1 MKGEIIYNLSNEE
14 YHDRNG
20 KYGDYISS
28 SLLKL
33 YAKSP
38 AAYKYALDHP
48 QEQTDAMRFG
58 SLFHDLMASLAKYG
72 DFDNAYRYW
81 RDGLA
86 IFTPPANERTGQPYG
101 ATTKAYKEAYDR
113 FTEDC
118 YGKTIVTMDELELAF
133 AMAGSIYDNCGST
146 SEQVRKLLKWGTPEV
161 SIFYETEE
169 GIKIKIR
176 PDLLTSGKIVDWKT
190 VNTDDLSEESLNR
203 IILRYGYHISA
214 AQYQWVAK
222 QVLGKWLN
230 FYEVFVSKVP
240 PYDAVMV
247 NMSSILVD
255 NYGVEHYGYGYC
267 YDSDE
272 DIVHPGCGALEF
284 KRLRDLHTKCTKE
297 NHWPGAET
305 FIPGDKYRIMEIEP
319 PRWYNNKFIDEI

>member
-1 MKGEIIYNLSNEE
+1 MSVTIYGLSNAD

-28 SLLKL
+28 SQLKL

-38 AAYKYALDHP
+38 AAYKCALDHP
-48 QEQTDAMRFG
+48 QEETDAMRFG
-58 SLFHDLMASLAKYG
+58 SLFHDLMASLATHK

-81 RDGLA
+81 RDSLA
-86 IFTPPANERTGQPYG
+86 IFTPPVNERTGQSYG

-113 FTEDC
+113 FAEDC
-118 YGKTIVTMDELELAF
+118 YGKTITTMNELELAY
-133 AMAGSIYDNCGST
+133 AMVSSVYNDCGST
-146 SEQVRKLLKWGTPEV
+146 SEQVRKLLKWGKPEV
-161 SIFYETEE
+161 SIFHETED

-176 PDLLTSGKIVDWKT
+176 PDLLTGGKIVDWKS

-203 IILRYGYHISA
+203 IILRYGYHIST
-214 AQYQWVAK
+214 AQYQWVAHEA
-222 QVLGKWLN
+222 LSKWLD

-247 NMSSILVD
+247 NMA
-255 NYGVEHYGYGYC
+255 NYGYRYLPDADMV
-267 YDSDE
+267 
-272 DIVHPGCGALEF
+272 IPGCGAMEF
-284 KRLRDLHTKCTKE
+284 KRLLDLHTRCTKE

-319 PRWYNNKFIDEI
+319 PRWYNQKFMDEI